1 MDDDIQ
7 AATWLSSLA
16 NVSDQDSDFDPGSES
31 DDSDATEGSLESLDL
46 KERTRQSGKPNLP
59 RSIGANSTPFKYFQ
73 LFFSDRILLDIVD
86 ATNEYARQKD
96 AGEGRKW
103 TPLTAQELRI
113 WLGIQIYMGIVRL
126 PSTELYWQVT
136 NNVLPTHPP
145 TKSMTSVRWH
155 QIKRYIKVSSQQME
169 SKSTVWFSKTEPI
182 FSHLNSMF
190 KKF

>member
-1 MDDDIQ
+1 
-7 AATWLSSLA
+7 
-16 NVSDQDSDFDPGSES
+16 
-31 DDSDATEGSLESLDL
+31 
-46 KERTRQSGKPNLP
+46 
-59 RSIGANSTPFKYFQ
+59 
-73 LFFSDRILLDIVD
+73 
-86 ATNEYARQKD
+86 
-96 AGEGRKW
+96 
-103 TPLTAQELRI
+103 
-113 WLGIQIYMGIVRL
+113 MGIVRL

-190 KKF
+190 KKFWILGTESTFDEMMICGKPTIIIGNKYIMMMEKYTYNS